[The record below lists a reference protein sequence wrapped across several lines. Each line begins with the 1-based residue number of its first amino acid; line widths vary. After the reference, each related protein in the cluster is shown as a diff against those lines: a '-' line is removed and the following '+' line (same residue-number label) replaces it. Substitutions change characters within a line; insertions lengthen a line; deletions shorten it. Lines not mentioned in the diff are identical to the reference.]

1 MNKTYRHLENVFEKL
16 TSKATSILGNSIT
29 FIVALIT
36 VIFWLSNKKF
46 YTQNIHESIGDV
58 ILGITFLS
66 LFIIQ
71 KTFNHFSAALH
82 LKINE
87 LVLTHEPARNA
98 VLNIER
104 KTELEITELQKEYIE
119 LAELV
124 KEVHEQEKKIEEKTE
139 ILKKK

>member
-98 VLNIER
+98 VLNIEK
-104 KTELEITELQKEYIE
+104 KTELEITELQKEYSE
-119 LAELV
+119 LAEQIR
-124 KEVHEQEKKIEEKTE
+124 EIEGNPET
-139 ILKKK
+139 LKKKIKNTPNV

>member
-36 VIFWLSNKKF
+36 VIYWLSNKQF

-98 VLNIER
+98 VLNIEK
-104 KTELEITELQKEYIE
+104 KTELEITELQKEYSE
-119 LAELV
+119 LADQI
-124 KEVHEQEKKIEEKTE
+124 KEIEEKTE
-139 ILKKK
+139 ILGNK